1 MDLSLLPYELLP
13 NLLESLAFRR
23 QDLYQL
29 CLVSKKFNQIAT
41 PMLYTWVRMFGR
53 DLLGVKSLLEQLS
66 ASKENCAYLRKLE
79 IRVYPMPYELVQR
92 LELQRMAVT
101 VLKQAINLTEL
112 IWTRK
117 GALTDS

>member
-13 NLLESLAFRR
+13 HLLESLAFRR

-29 CLVSKKFNQIAT
+29 CLVSKEFNQIAT
-41 PMLYTWVRMFGR
+41 PMLYAWVRMFGR
-53 DLLGVKSLLEQLS
+53 DLLGVTSLLRELS
-66 ASKENCAYLRKLE
+66 LSTRNCGYLKKLE
-79 IRVYPMPYELVQR
+79 IRVYPMPYEVVQR
-92 LELQRMAVT
+92 LELQRMAVL
-101 VLKQAINLTEL
+101 VMKQAINLTEL